1 MNIFQIVGI
10 ALISYAALMILGK
23 DGQRFGPLVAAGGVI
38 CMLVPA
44 FLSLFGM
51 MDEVK
56 AYVARYHFEGA
67 DVLFRGMGIA
77 FCCEFT
83 SDVLKDAGSAQ
94 LANALDFACRVAI
107 LALCFPLL
115 KSIFE
120 LAGGLLS

>member
-1 MNIFQIVGI
+1 MNVFHVIGI
-10 ALISYAALMILGK
+10 ALISYAALLILGK
-23 DGQRFGPLVAAGGVI
+23 DGQKFGPLVAAGGAI
-38 CMLVPA
+38 CMLIPA

-56 AYVARYHFEGA
+56 EYVERYSFDGA
-67 DVLFRGMGIA
+67 DLLFRGMGIA

-83 SDVLKDAGSAQ
+83 SDVLKDAGNTQ
-94 LANALDFACRVAI
+94 LSNALDFSCRIAI

-115 KSIFE
+115 KNIFE